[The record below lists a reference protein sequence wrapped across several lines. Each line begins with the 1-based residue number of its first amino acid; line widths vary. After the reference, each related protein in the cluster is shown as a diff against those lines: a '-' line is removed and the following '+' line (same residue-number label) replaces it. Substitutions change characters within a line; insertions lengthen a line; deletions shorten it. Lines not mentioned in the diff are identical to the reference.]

1 MEKKYRKI
9 LAAVD
14 GSVASKNAFRRTCSM
29 AREGDSMMTAL
40 MSVPVYQDQFDV
52 FTTKEKVTDTLR
64 AEGDMI
70 LSDIRKIAE
79 EEHVPVRVMLDEGSP
94 FKTIPAVADEGGYD
108 LIVMGR
114 RGMTH
119 LERALM
125 GSVTARVIGH
135 TQKDVLVVPDNASN
149 GCRNV
154 LLASD
159 GSKHGLAAV
168 NSAINYAR
176 SYKCQLKIIQVVE
189 VTDEFQAC
197 APDAVDKMIFKAKKD
212 LNDIKV
218 RAEES
223 GVESEVFV
231 REGRPYEVITYLAG
245 QLGAGVIVMGSHGR
259 TGLTRLFMGSV
270 TARVIG
276 HATCPVLVIK
286 SNIMHNA

>member
-1 MEKKYRKI
+1 MEMYRKI

-14 GSVASKNAFRRTCSM
+14 GSDASKKAFRRTCSIV
-29 AREGDSMMTAL
+29 REGDSMMTAL
-40 MSVPVYQDQFDV
+40 MSVPIYHDQFDV
-52 FTTKEKVTDTLR
+52 FSTKEKVTGTLR
-64 AEGDMI
+64 AEGDRI

-79 EEHVPVRVMLDEGSP
+79 EEHVPVRVLLDEGSP
-94 FKTIPAVADEGGYD
+94 FKTISDVADEGEYD

-135 TQKDVLVVPDNASN
+135 TQKDVLVVPDNASTGLN
-149 GCRNV
+149 NV

-159 GSKHGLAAV
+159 GSKHGSTAIDG
-168 NSAINYAR
+168 AINYAR
-176 SYKCQLKIIQVVE
+176 SYKGKLNIIQVVE
-189 VTDEFQAC
+189 VTDEFQAY
-197 APDAVDKMIFKAKKD
+197 APEAVDKMIFKAKKD

-223 GVESEVFV
+223 GVEAEVFV
-231 REGRPYEVITYLAG
+231 REGRPYEVITALAE
-245 QLGAGVIVMGSHGR
+245 LFDAGVIVMGSHGR
-259 TGLTRLFMGSV
+259 TGLMRLFMGSV

-286 SNIMHNA
+286 SKIRQDS